1 MTKKAHAMKRGI
13 ALLVGCL
20 VGIPAV
26 SQAAQ
31 ERKSPLADAPA
42 IRKRLELRSTRFE
55 MGVGVMQTLNQ
66 DFYNALLVDVKMG
79 FHLTDWLAISGS
91 FGYNMTPGWRTS
103 FNSKLNSTLASS
115 CHADNGIGAC
125 DGQGGNPTP
134 ENDKTP
140 TQAQAAAAQN
150 RIQWVGLAQLEFAP
164 ITGKFSLFSK
174 IFMNYDFYLI
184 GGAAFVNLMK
194 KGNVEGL
201 NTHVNADGKT
211 VYDPPGYL
219 KAVTGMKIGPN
230 FGVGMHAFANNF
242 FALNLELRDLMYK
255 NNAAGR
261 AITSPKSAESDD
273 QVWTHNWFVG
283 LNFMFFLPADVKSSR

>member
-42 IRKRLELRSTRFE
+42 IRKRLELRSMRGE
-55 MGVGVMQTLNQ
+55 LGVGTMQTLNQ
-66 DFYNALLVDVKMG
+66 DFYNALLVDVKAG
-79 FHLTDWLAISGS
+79 FHFTDWLALTGS
-91 FGYNMTPGWRTS
+91 FGFNLTPNWRTS
-103 FNSKLNSTLASS
+103 FNNKLHSTLASS
-115 CHADNGIGAC
+115 CHDPNTTGTC
-125 DGQGGNPTP
+125 DGQNSNPTP

-150 RIQWVGLAQLEFAP
+150 RIQWIGMAQLEFAP

-174 IFMNYDFYLI
+174 IFMNYDFYLL
-184 GGAAFVNLMK
+184 GGGAFVNLMK
-194 KGNVEGL
+194 KGNVDTS
-201 NTHVNADGKT
+201 NCDG
-211 VYDPPGYL
+211 DICGPPGYM
-219 KAVTGMKIGPN
+219 KPVTGMKFAYN

-242 FALNLELRDLMYK
+242 FALNLELRDLLYK

-261 AITSPKSAESDD
+261 AITSRKEKPSDD
-273 QVWTHNWFVG
+273 QVWTHNWLVG

>member
-26 SQAAQ
+26 SQAAP

-55 MGVGVMQTLNQ
+55 LGVGAMQTLNQ
-66 DFYNALLVDVKMG
+66 DFYNAMLVDVKAG
-79 FHLTDWLAISGS
+79 FHITDYLAISGS
-91 FGYNMTPGWRTS
+91 FGFNVTPGWRTS

-115 CHADNGIGAC
+115 CHADNGIGTC
-125 DGQGGNPTP
+125 DGKNGNPTP

-140 TQAQAAAAQN
+140 TQGQASAAQN
-150 RIQWVGLAQLEFAP
+150 RIQWVALAQIEFAP

-201 NTHVNADGKT
+201 STHEDANGVR
-211 VYDPPGYL
+211 P
-219 KAVTGMKIGPN
+219 TGISEGRDRHEDRP
-230 FGVGMHAFANNF
+230 
-242 FALNLELRDLMYK
+242 ELRGRHARLCQQLLRPQSR
-255 NNAAGR
+255 AAGPDVQEQRCR
-261 AITSPKSAESDD
+261 ARDYQRQGRGI
-273 QVWTHNWFVG
+273 Q
-283 LNFMFFLPADVKSSR
+283 

>member
-1 MTKKAHAMKRGI
+1 MTKKAYAMKRGI

-26 SQAAQ
+26 SQAAP

-55 MGVGVMQTLNQ
+55 MGVGAMQTLNQ
-66 DFYNALLVDVKMG
+66 DFYNAMLVDVKMG
-79 FHLTDWLAISGS
+79 FHITDYLAISGS
-91 FGYNMTPGWRTS
+91 FGFNVTPGWRTS

-125 DGQGGNPTP
+125 DGKNGNPTP

-140 TQAQAAAAQN
+140 TQGQASAAQN
-150 RIQWVGLAQLEFAP
+150 RIQWIALAQIEFAP
-164 ITGKFSLFSK
+164 VTGKFSLFSK

-201 NTHVNADGKT
+201 STHEDANGKT

-219 KAVTGMKIGPN
+219 KAVTGMRIGPN

-261 AITSPKSAESDD
+261 AITSAKDVESND
-273 QVWTHNWFVG
+273 QVWTHNWLVG